1 MEKTTKKKKK
11 TKGMKKRI
19 GIIAVGG
26 LSLVLTICLSVGA
39 TLAWFAGSTWSS
51 NQMYLGGPVYVEMAG
66 LGKAGSTGGTGSDE
80 AKWQG
85 GAGNLTVQAAT
96 QRTTGTHVDSGNIPN
111 NILLPGQKFEIYSQA
126 RVFSTATTTSIGTNE
141 SFSQSS
147 GANVTNTSK
156 SATKHVTDKGRI
168 TSTTSSVIRAR
179 FSVSVEFDPT
189 VGFNNFTDKEK
200 YADNYPVQSGAY
212 NGEYSVDNTDTTT
225 PTDDTKVVYDGALN
239 WFDALGKPAFKNSN
253 NTTAGLK
260 ANPATYPLNSRRDAV
275 PTGTWTTTIAANSQD
290 LKDVRSGAKKSVY
303 AWKFVS
309 YDVYHDANITA
320 EVPTDA
326 SAPIDAKYSFAKMP
340 APFNGDDKSYG
351 QNGYYGVW
359 ILTTD
364 TVSVTTD
371 PDGDGPEAATTT
383 TGKVLSES
391 DAFYKARCN
400 SYIDSYVEEYVT
412 EYGEIKTRT
421 IGDSLASL
429 ENSLNQSFVN
439 LVNDSSDAIIAGK
452 VFGMTK
458 DAANG
463 KMTYAADP
471 YASETETIDPDGEGP
486 NEPVANPNYA
496 KKYKSGSTNASW
508 LYIDPKIGNDT
519 NTNELSTSTGGW
531 WYLVEC
537 DNGGVKA
544 NSNKVAITKDS
555 ATYTD
560 VPDATPDD
568 GKDDSYRTYAA
579 EVNTPTGA
587 TPNYS
592 GVAGTDY
599 FVRGQ
604 QVVDLGKDGVAGGE
618 GENADTVVNTYA
630 ADDSGRLYAK
640 LFEINPLVN
649 LADNGEAILGTN
661 GTDNI
666 TKVVSYS
673 FPFVN
678 GTSALPGDALTNVFA
693 NAKITIQIS
702 FQALQAFFPY
712 STVIDRMDYTNP
724 LLGTAK
730 ALNISNAIP
739 IFNEAFDYQE
749 NLASSGSISGL

>member
-66 LGKAGSTGGTGSDE
+66 LGKAGSTGGTGTDE

-96 QRTTGTHVDSGNIPN
+96 QRTTGTHVESGDIPN

-200 YADNYPVQSGAY
+200 YADNYPVQSGVY
-212 NGEYSVDNTDTTT
+212 NGEYSVDNTDTVT
-225 PTDDTKVVYDGALN
+225 PDDDTKVALDGALN

-253 NTTAGLK
+253 NTTEGLK
-260 ANPATYPLNSRRDAV
+260 TNPATYPLDSRRDAV
-275 PTGTWTTTIAANSQD
+275 ATGTWTTTIAANSQD

-309 YDVYHDANITA
+309 YDVYHDDDITA
-320 EVPTDA
+320 DAPTDA
-326 SAPIDAKYSFAKMP
+326 SASIDAKYSFAKMP
-340 APFNGDDKSYG
+340 APFDGTDKSYG

-359 ILTTD
+359 ILT
-364 TVSVTTD
+364 
-371 PDGDGPEAATTT
+371 DGASSD
-383 TGKVLSES
+383 KVLSES

-439 LVNDSSDAIIAGK
+439 LVNDSSDAIISGK

-471 YASETETIDPDGEGP
+471 YASATETIDPDGEGGDD
-486 NEPVANPNYA
+486 PVANPDFK
-496 KKYKSGSTNASW
+496 KKYVAGTTNASW

-544 NSNKVAITKDS
+544 NANKVAISKDS
-555 ATYTD
+555 ATYEDTTD
-560 VPDATPDD
+560 A
-568 GKDDSYRTYAA
+568 RTYDA

-592 GVAGTDY
+592 TGVAGTDY

-604 QVVDLGKDGVAGGE
+604 EVVDLGADGAEGGE

-649 LADNGEAILGTN
+649 LGENMGIN
-661 GTDNI
+661 GTENI
-666 TKVVSYS
+666 SKVVSYS

-712 STVIDRMDYTNP
+712 STAIDRMDYTNP

-730 ALNISNAIP
+730 ALNINNAIP